1 MARFSRVRPIAI
13 YEFRVSA
20 QLAVKQRL
28 RPAFFLLLLGPLLL
42 AGLGSCSLY
51 HKVVH
56 PYRLPTPKPSREFI
70 AQQKAEK
77 KARADREK
85 AAGANS
91 GQKSGLLGGLFG
103 SGRKQQQA
111 ASGEVPEA
119 ASDVSTPS
127 GAPVASATAATA
139 ATRTLPERSTVR
151 YDKQQL
157 MKKPKLNRRKIHK
170 QRKGFH
176 PINSIRNFFKFGLH
190 AKPNYS
196 PDHRPAPKQPKAAPD
211 DAPAPDGAA
220 PGGLPPAPDAGPG
233 GPPAAPGAGPTGKP

>member
-1 MARFSRVRPIAI
+1 M
-13 YEFRVSA
+13 
-20 QLAVKQRL
+20 
-28 RPAFFLLLLGPLLL
+28 LLLGPLLL

-103 SGRKQQQA
+103 SGRKQQA

-127 GAPVASATAATA
+127 GAPVASATA

-220 PGGLPPAPDAGPG
+220 PGGRPPAPDAGPG